1 MVAADYHQI
10 LGVNNCRDLAEAD
23 KIMKKRMRNIS
34 WLFDILQTI
43 LNKNY
48 NGVTKVDN
56 DFILKQFG
64 EIEHKVSNLIENC
77 KAQAAANSEL
87 KNKLN
92 SLEEEIQ
99 GKVEAEKNYAEE
111 KALIRSKIDG
121 LLARLDDISEL

>member
-1 MVAADYHQI
+1 
-10 LGVNNCRDLAEAD
+10 
-23 KIMKKRMRNIS
+23 
-34 WLFDILQTI
+34 

-48 NGVTKVDN
+48 NEVTKVDN

-99 GKVEAEKNYAEE
+99 GKVEAENNYAEE

-121 LLARLDDISEL
+121 LLARLDDISDS